1 MELQMVETLPDKDKE
16 GLEVVYQG
24 IEGAYSQIAALTY
37 FGEKAHFDLKIRPT
51 GSDSDKYYHK

>member
-37 FGEKAHFDLKIRPT
+37 FGKRLITIMWCDLAMQ
-51 GSDSDKYYHK
+51 

>member
-1 MELQMVETLPDKDKE
+1 MVETLPDKDKE

-37 FGEKAHFDLKIRPT
+37 FGKKAHYNHVVRF
-51 GSDSDKYYHK
+51 SDAMV